1 MENNPSDSCLTG
13 HRSSQRITTGP
24 ARRRRGGGASQDPMR
39 RRPRRA
45 LTALAGVGA
54 VAVVAAGA
62 TLAAATFGADETH
75 DATGSAGTHRSD
87 ARSCVWVTQENGPVV
102 PQELFLAAPSADAA
116 LVFEYCDAEWTGD
129 MAWLESREQLPTS
142 DDGLPNPWEA
152 GNRAVERWLEGR
164 TGHDP
169 SGWRGP

>member
-1 MENNPSDSCLTG
+1 VFPANDL
-13 HRSSQRITTGP
+13 GP
-24 ARRRRGGGASQDPMR
+24 RPTSGSVLVFEQCDGDWTADLAWLDRRDDQ
-39 RRPRRA
+39 RRPA
-45 LTALAGVGA
+45 AIGADQGA
-54 VAVVAAGA
+54 VGRGA
-62 TLAAATFGADETH
+62 
-75 DATGSAGTHRSD
+75 